1 MTPALLSSVRHCP
14 GPTQPWW
21 RIRMMWLALGG
32 PAVVAVASLASAMVA
47 VRGADVPLQLPTVD
61 QTAGPSAAQRPAV
74 QARNHAATP
83 AHKPAR

>member
-1 MTPALLSSVRHCP
+1 MTSIPLSSLRPCP

-32 PAVVAVASLASAMVA
+32 PAVVAVASLACAVVA
-47 VRGADVPLQLPTVD
+47 VRGGDVPIQLPKVD
-61 QTAGPSAAQRPAV
+61 PAADISAAQRPAV

-83 AHKPAR
+83 APTPAR